1 MDGGCV
7 LAETELVWPD
17 WKLLK
22 GLKGQCVYCIQW
34 NKDNASC
41 LIRFITHCICVA
53 WKWVFWIWK
62 SYWPTV
68 LFLLI
73 VFGAFSVSVQTKA
86 LSTDPLRSG
95 LYGGVLPP
103 HGPRC
108 VNKFPSHPEL
118 FLQGLSLASVSGSE
132 YCQWT
137 LRGELMTWT
146 LIVWSWSLDL
156 SVCRSLYFTCLVLEF
171 TTHRQ
176 TNNNKR
182 PKANR
187 S

>member
-86 LSTDPLRSG
+86 LSTDPLRSIF
-95 LYGGVLPP
+95 LTLHAGVLRPARVKMWGASLVSLPLWRPP
-103 HGPRC
+103 SWRWRAPLEERRE
-108 VNKFPSHPEL
+108 VRALLSQL
-118 FLQGLSLASVSGSE
+118 FLASCRPVFRTPVSCSNS
-132 YCQWT
+132 CFTDSSKQ
-137 LRGELMTWT
+137 
-146 LIVWSWSLDL
+146 
-156 SVCRSLYFTCLVLEF
+156 RSTMFTG
-171 TTHRQ
+171 
-176 TNNNKR
+176 NSK
-182 PKANR
+182 
-187 S
+187 